1 MVAKS
6 NTSFITNEEGNT
18 LLEKFNLLL
27 KDTESFDCLV
37 GYFYVSGFH
46 KIQKSLENAKFIR
59 ILVGMGIDSQTFH
72 LIENPEEIFMSTA
85 EHKKQL
91 KKDLIQ
97 EMNHSEDNIDVENG
111 VRQFLDWLISG
122 KLEIRGY
129 KERKTHSKLYIMTF
143 DDEDRDEGRVI
154 TGSSNLTQPGL
165 ERNLEFNV
173 ELQRPEDYEYASEK
187 FEELWEH
194 SEPISEDFVNT
205 LKNKTW
211 IKDDITPYELYLKFI
226 YEFLKDKIWNDKRDL
241 DPEIYPEGF
250 KILEYQRDAVL
261 YARDI
266 IEEHGGVFLSD
277 VVGLGKTYMGAL
289 LAQQLR
295 GTTLVIAPPA
305 LVQDHN
311 PGGWKRVLREFG
323 VTPMPIVESKGKLDQ
338 IIEKYDINSY
348 QNVII
353 DESHD
358 FKNENTQQ
366 FEYLSQI
373 CKGKKVILISATPF
387 NNSPLD
393 LLSQIKLFQPAHK
406 STLPNPEV
414 RDLEAYF
421 KKLNHKQKSI
431 DRKKQPQEYM
441 EMSKKI
447 SAEIRENV
455 LKYIM
460 VRRTRNSISK
470 YYAKDLKKHNM
481 EFPNVETP
489 EPVYYS
495 FDDYTNEVFE
505 KTLKYLTKGID
516 GRKLTYAKYRPLAE
530 EYKVDYDTR
539 YANSQKMMGDFI
551 KILLVK
557 RLESGSYA
565 FKKSVQNSIEI
576 HRQAIRTLN
585 DEGVFYTS
593 RDYNLKIFDLVS
605 EENFDKIDELIED
618 GKANKYCADD
628 FTDKFF
634 EDLENDLEILEEIS
648 RMWES
653 VENYPK
659 RLELVRLLNDDLKDK
674 KVIIFTEFIDT
685 AEDISKLIEKECEG
699 NVKIFTGKSGKD
711 DMDEVLNNFDANI
724 PVRSQRDD
732 YRILVA
738 TDTLSHGVN
747 LHRSNVIINFDIPW
761 NPTKMMQRVGRV
773 QRLGTKFKNI
783 YTYNFFPTAPIEE
796 NIQLKSLAENKIA
809 MFIELLGNDSQLL
822 TEEPIVSF
830 DDYFNKFSS
839 SDDEELVDDE
849 LRYLREIRDIRDN
862 NPELFKRIEELPI
875 KARVGRKSNQKSLI
889 TFMKKDKFK
898 KVFKSDGNGA
908 VEIDFFEAI
917 KELYA
922 PEDEKAISIDNAFY
936 DYLYWNRFYFDQLL
950 NSPDDEVKLT
960 NNEKMMLKYI
970 KYARSC
976 KKLLNHDRDYLY
988 KVKELVEEGHITKNR
1003 AKKIKN
1009 ELIAIDK
1016 KNKDLDKLKRSNLIV
1031 SVFNNNI
1038 LEEDLKTETAS
1049 CIKECKEEP
1058 KQIILSEYF
1067 INRGM

>member
-1 MVAKS
+1 M
-6 NTSFITNEEGNT
+6 NIDETSFITNEHGHT
-18 LLEKFNLLL
+18 LVDRFNDLLSG
-27 KDTESFDCLV
+27 TESFDCLV
-37 GYFYVSGFH
+37 GYFYVSGFYQLQE
-46 KIQKSLENAKFIR
+46 KLKEVDKIR

-72 LIENPEEIFMSTA
+72 LVDDSNNDEISTA
-85 EHKKQL
+85 EFRKGFS
-91 KKDLIQ
+91 KDIIE
-97 EMNHSEDNIDVENG
+97 EMNHSENSSKVEEG
-111 VRQFLDWLISG
+111 ARQFVQWLKERKI
-122 KLEIRGY
+122 EIRGY
-129 KERKTHSKLYIMTF
+129 KKRKTHSKIYIMTA
-143 DDEDRDEGRVI
+143 RNKKWSKGKVI
-154 TGSSNLTQPGL
+154 TGSSNFTRPGL
-165 ERNLEFNV
+165 EKNLEFNV
-173 ELQRPEDYEYASEK
+173 ELDRVEDYNFALEEFEK
-187 FEELWEH
+187 LWED
-194 SEPISEDFVNT
+194 SEPISDDFINT
-205 LKNKTW
+205 LTRKTW
-211 IKDDITPYELYLKFI
+211 IRNDITPYELYLKFI
-226 YEFLKDKIWNDKRDL
+226 YEFLKDKIWNDQRDL
-241 DPEIYPEGF
+241 DPEIYPDGF

-266 IEEHGGVFLSD
+266 LEEHGGVFLSD

-305 LVQDHN
+305 LVKEHN

-323 VTPMPIVESKGKLDQ
+323 VAPMPIVESKGKLDQ
-338 IIEKYDINSY
+338 ILDKYDITSY

-358 FKNENTQQ
+358 FRNEDTQQ
-366 FEYLSQI
+366 YEYLSQI

-393 LLSQIKLFQPAHK
+393 LLSQIKLFQPAHN

-421 KKLNHKQKSI
+421 KKLDKKLKSI
-431 DRKKQPQEYM
+431 DRKKHPEEYM
-441 EMSKKI
+441 EMSVKI
-447 SAEIRENV
+447 SELIRENV
-455 LKYIM
+455 LKHIM
-460 VRRTRNSISK
+460 VRRTRGSISK

-481 EFPNVETP
+481 EFPNVEKP
-489 EPVYYS
+489 EAIIYH
-495 FDDYTNEVFE
+495 FDKYTNTVFE
-505 KTLKYLTKGID
+505 KTLQYLTKGIN

-530 EYKVDYDTR
+530 EYRIIPDTR
-539 YANSQKMMGDFI
+539 HANSQKMMGDFI

-565 FKKSVQNSIEI
+565 FKKSIQNFIKI
-576 HRQAIRTLN
+576 HKQAIKTLN

-593 RDYNLKIFDLVS
+593 RDYNLKIFDLAS
-605 EENFDKIDELIED
+605 EENFDKIDELIEG
-618 GKANKYCADD
+618 GKANKYYVED
-628 FTDKFF
+628 FTEKFK
-634 EDLENDLEILEEIS
+634 EDLANDLSILEEIS
-648 RMWES
+648 EMWKS
-653 VENYPK
+653 VEDYPK
-659 RLELVRLLNDDLKDK
+659 RLELVKLLNEDLKDK

-685 AEDISKLIEKECEG
+685 AEDIAKLIDEKCEG
-699 NVKIFTGKSGKD
+699 NVKIFTGKSGKE
-711 DMDEVLNNFDANI
+711 DMDDVLNNFDANM
-724 PVRSQRDD
+724 PEESQRDD

-783 YTYNFFPTAPIEE
+783 YTYNFFPAKPIEGVVP
-796 NIQLKSLAENKIA
+796 IKTIAETKIG

-822 TEEPIVSF
+822 TEEPIKSF
-830 DDYFNKFSS
+830 DDYFNKLSNII
-839 SDDEELVDDE
+839 DDEVLVDDE

-862 NPELFKRIEELPI
+862 DPELFKRIEELPI
-875 KARVGRKSNQKSLI
+875 KARVGRKSDHKSLI
-889 TFMKKDKFK
+889 TLIKKDKFK
-898 KVFKSDGNGA
+898 KVFKSNGKSA

-922 PEDEKAISIDNAFY
+922 DEDEKAIPIDNEFY
-936 DYLYWNRFYFDQLL
+936 DYLYHNRFAFDQLL
-950 NSPDDEVKLT
+950 NNPDDEVRLSP
-960 NNEKMMLKYI
+960 NEKKIIWYI

-976 KKLLNHDRDYLY
+976 KKLLNHDRNYLY
-988 KVKELVEEGHITKNR
+988 KVKELVEEGHIIKSK
-1003 AKKIKN
+1003 AKKIRK
-1009 ELIAIDK
+1009 ELDDID
-1016 KNKDLDKLKRSNLIV
+1016 KDLDKLTRSNLIV

>member
-1 MVAKS
+1 MATKS
-6 NTSFITNEEGNT
+6 NSFITNEGENT
-18 LLEKFNLLL
+18 LLNEFNLLL
-27 KDTESFDCLV
+27 KDTDFFDCLV

-46 KIQKSLENAKFIR
+46 KIQKSLENTKHIR

-72 LIENPEEIFMSTA
+72 LIEDTEVTHVPVA
-85 EHKKQL
+85 EAKKQL
-91 KKDLIQ
+91 QKDLIN
-97 EMNHSEDNIDVENG
+97 EMDNSEDTIEVEKG
-111 VRQFLDWLISG
+111 IMQFVDWLQSG
-122 KLEIRGY
+122 NLEIRGY
-129 KERKTHSKLYIMTF
+129 RERKTHSKLYIMTF
-143 DDEDRDEGRVI
+143 NQEDKDEGRVI
-154 TGSSNLTQPGL
+154 TGSSNFTQPGL
-165 ERNLEFNV
+165 EKNLEFNV
-173 ELQRPEDYEYASEK
+173 ELRDPRDYEFASDK
-187 FEELWEH
+187 FEELWER

-205 LKNKTW
+205 LKKKTW

-226 YEFLKDKIWNDKRDL
+226 YEFLKDKIWNDQRDI
-241 DPEIYPEGF
+241 DTGIFPEGF

-266 IEEHGGVFLSD
+266 LEEHGGVFLSD
-277 VVGLGKTYMGAL
+277 VVGLGKTYMGSL
-289 LAQQLR
+289 LAQQIR

-305 LVQDHN
+305 LVKDHN

-358 FKNENTQQ
+358 FKNEDTQQ

-393 LLSQIKLFQPAHK
+393 LLSQIKLFQPAHN

-414 RDLEAYF
+414 RDIEAYF
-421 KKLNHKQKSI
+421 KKLDKKQKSI
-431 DRKKQPQEYM
+431 DRKKHPQEYK
-441 EMSKKI
+441 EMGIKI
-447 SAEIRENV
+447 SEEIRENV

-460 VRRTRNSISK
+460 VRRTRQSISK
-470 YYAKDLKKHNM
+470 YYAKDLKKNNM
-481 EFPNVETP
+481 EFPNIKKP
-489 EPVYYS
+489 EPIDYR
-495 FDDYTNEVFE
+495 FDDYTNKVFD
-505 KTLKYLTKGID
+505 KTLEYLTQGSD
-516 GRKLTYAKYRPLAE
+516 GRKLTYAKYRPLAK
-530 EYKVDYDTR
+530 EYRINPDNR
-539 YANSQKMMGDFI
+539 YANSQKMMSDFI

-565 FKKSVQNSIEI
+565 FKKSIQNSIEI
-576 HRQAIRTLN
+576 HRQAIKTFDN
-585 DEGVFYTS
+585 EGVFYTS
-593 RDYNLKIFDLVS
+593 RDYNLKIFDLAA
-605 EENFDKIDELIED
+605 EENFDRIDELIED
-618 GKANKYCADD
+618 GKANKYYADD
-628 FTDKFF
+628 FTGKFK

-648 RMWES
+648 EMWGS
-653 VENYPK
+653 VEKYPK
-659 RLELVRLLNDDLKDK
+659 RLKLVDLLNGKLKDK

-685 AEDISKLIEKECEG
+685 AEDISKLISEECEG
-699 NVKIFTGKSGKD
+699 NVKIFTGKSGKEDLD
-711 DMDEVLNNFDANI
+711 DVLYNFDANI
-724 PVRSQRDD
+724 PEESQRDD

-761 NPTKMMQRVGRV
+761 NPTKMMQRVGRI
-773 QRLGTKFKNI
+773 QRLGTKFKDI
-783 YTYNFFPTAPIEE
+783 YTYNFFPTEPIEDKIK
-796 NIQLKSLAENKIA
+796 IQSLAETKIG
-809 MFIELLGNDSQLL
+809 MFIRLLGNDSQLL
-822 TEEPIVSF
+822 TEEPIVSY

-839 SDDEELVDDE
+839 VNDDEVLVDDE

-862 NPELFKRIEELPI
+862 NPGLFKRIEELPV
-875 KARVGRKSNQKSLI
+875 KARVGRKSDSKYLI
-889 TFMKKDKFK
+889 TLMKKDKFK
-898 KVFKSDGNGA
+898 KVFKSNGNSA

-922 PEDEKAISIDNAFY
+922 PKDEKSIPIDNEFY
-936 DYLYWNRFYFDQLL
+936 DYLYQNRFAFDQLL
-950 NSPDDEVKLT
+950 NNPDEEVRLS
-960 NNEKMMLKYI
+960 NNEKFILKYI

-988 KVKELVEEGHITKNR
+988 KIKELVEEGHISKSK
-1003 AKKIKN
+1003 AKKIKK
-1009 ELIAIDK
+1009 ELIAIDEN
-1016 KNKDLDKLKRSNLIV
+1016 NKDLDKLKRSNLIV

-1038 LEEDLKTETAS
+1038 LDEELKTETAS

-1067 INRGM
+1067 INRSM